1 VTDRDRADLRAG
13 ANAPEEVLERIWAA
27 LSLTAAALE
36 DRDRSAEVR
45 AAAEATWKEA
55 ARIRAESAATR
66 ADASERQDLV
76 RELQDL
82 VANLQVALVTRAT
95 IDQAKGILMAAQGC
109 TPDEAFDLLRR
120 ASQRENRKLHD
131 VAADIVARTIQRHAQ
146 GERGSGDGGDRV
158 EGSGGAGEL
167 HDPGDLRRG
176 SDEGRP
182 T

>member
-1 VTDRDRADLRAG
+1 VSAGDPIDLRPG
-13 ANAPEEVLERIWAA
+13 AEAPEALVDRLRTALARSAA
-27 LSLTAAALE
+27 LVEQAQDDGL
-36 DRDRSAEVR
+36 R
-45 AAAEATWKEA
+45 EA
-55 ARIRAESAATR
+55 ARSTR
-66 ADASERQDLV
+66 ARSARLREDAAAARAGVEADRNLIH
-76 RELQDL
+76 ELQDL

-176 SDEGRP
+176 ADEGRP